1 MPECCVPFCKTMG
14 GHKFPKDTQLKNAW
28 IIAIKRQKSK
38 TDKTLWE
45 PTKHSVVCKA
55 HFKPEDLIKESRYH
69 GKYTVCIVKISVVML
84 ALTIASSL
92 H

>member
-45 PTKHSVVCKA
+45 PTKHSVVC
-55 HFKPEDLIKESRYH
+55 I
-69 GKYTVCIVKISVVML
+69 
-84 ALTIASSL
+84 
-92 H
+92 